1 MESMPPKAPVHRCAA
16 WCAGLLLWV
25 AGCSTPFTAV
35 PVDPLRTQPTAGWG
49 PGELSQASQAL
60 IDARGWGDLWRAR
73 PAAAIR
79 DLEPSAGEPTV
90 RRALVELALAAGM
103 DAQRQR
109 SRSGHCDGFYLCA
122 AEHASDLLLER
133 DRTGSEESLRF
144 CERAQEFALSRL
156 VERHGTAL
164 WDSGS
169 EAPSFVVGPTRR
181 YQWVR
186 QPATATASET
196 VSWQRVVPA
205 DRFRVRDGP
214 EISPSPG
221 WGAACAGKVEAVARS
236 AANPGRVGVAGLPPG
251 TWVPLTT
258 TLEFG
263 PVAPMRTVVFRV
275 HDRKR
280 TETVDLS
287 GRSLPLAADFATPF
301 AIRTRELGRQNL
313 LSLGLRGFLLG
324 DRFSDDIGLH
334 PLETPDTDRIP
345 VVLVHGLLS
354 EPNTWRF
361 LHATLLA
368 DPEIRRRFQFLVFQ
382 YPSSTPVQWSSTRLR
397 QSLAEWQRR
406 MDPDGVHTNLH
417 RMVLVGHSMGG
428 LLSRLQIVEGGE
440 DLYRRYF
447 TRPVDQLRLGEP
459 QRRLVRDMFFFEPNP
474 RVEQVVFICVPHGGS
489 PLATDWPGRFARY
502 VARLPVTAFE
512 TTAGLMTFNPD
523 ALTLR
528 GRLMPG
534 SSIDSLRPGGD
545 TARLLKELPMDPR
558 VRVASII
565 GCQDECAD
573 PQEASDGV
581 VPYRSSHL
589 EGVPETLIPC
599 GHSGQNHPL
608 CAEQVRRLLLDHL
621 RH

>member
-1 MESMPPKAPVHRCAA
+1 MSPAAPFQRCAA

-35 PVDPLRTQPTAGWG
+35 PVNPLRAPPTSGWD
-49 PGELSQASQAL
+49 PGELSRSSQAL
-60 IDARGWGDLWRAR
+60 VDGLGWGALWRAR

-79 DLEPSAGEPTV
+79 DLEPSAGDAGV

-103 DAQRQR
+103 DAQRR
-109 SRSGHCDGFYLCA
+109 GNRSGDCDGFYLCA
-122 AEHASDLLLER
+122 AEHAVALVMEP
-133 DRTGSEESLRF
+133 GAAVSEEDRRF
-144 CERAQEFALSRL
+144 AGRAQEFALSRL
-156 VERHGTAL
+156 LDRHGTAL
-164 WDSGS
+164 WDSRS
-169 EAPSFVVGPTRR
+169 EAPPFVTGPTRR

-186 QPATATASET
+186 QPASATDAGS
-196 VSWQRVVPA
+196 SGWQRVMPV

-214 EISPSPG
+214 GIMPSPG
-221 WGAACAGKVEAVARS
+221 WGAACAGKVEALAPSVPNA
-236 AANPGRVGVAGLPPG
+236 GKAGLAGVPPG

-258 TLEFG
+258 TVEFG

-280 TETVDLS
+280 TESVDLS
-287 GRSLPLAADFATPF
+287 GRHLPLAADFATPF
-301 AIRTRELGRQNL
+301 AVRTRELEQQNF
-313 LSLGLRGFLLG
+313 LSLGLRGFLRG
-324 DRFSDDIGLH
+324 DRFSDDIGLY

-361 LHATLLA
+361 LHAALLA
-368 DPEIRRRFQFLVFQ
+368 DPVIRQRFQFLVFQ

-397 QSLAEWQRR
+397 QSLSDWQRR
-406 MDPDGVHTNLH
+406 MDPNGVHTNLH

-428 LLSRLQIVEGGE
+428 LLSRLQIVPGGE
-440 DLYRRYF
+440 GLYRRYF
-447 TRPVDQLRLGEP
+447 TRPVDQLRLDEP
-459 QRRLVRDMFFFEPNP
+459 ERRLVRDMFFFEPNP
-474 RVEQVVFICVPHGGS
+474 RVGQVVFICVPHGGS

-502 VARLPVTAFE
+502 VARLPITALE
-512 TTAGLMTFNPD
+512 TTAGLVTRNPD

-534 SSIDSLRPGGD
+534 SSIDSLQPGGD
-545 TARLLKELPMDPR
+545 TARLLRELPMDPR

-573 PQEASDGV
+573 PLEASDGV